1 MMFQKK
7 NKIDNTIGSILGPEI
22 EVNGD
27 LNVKGNLIVYGK
39 VNGNIYSKGNVNTAE
54 NSFVQGNIIANS
66 ASVNGQVEGNL
77 DIEQKAILG
86 STSTLSGDLKAAIIT
101 IQEGAQFDGVCKMI
115 NNQSKNSNVKKINA
129 INS

>member
-1 MMFQKK
+1 MFQKK

>member
-22 EVNGD
+22 EINGD
-27 LNVKGNLIVYGK
+27 LKVKGNLIVYGK

-54 NSFVQGNIIANS
+54 NSFVQGNIVANS

-86 STSTLSGDLKAAIIT
+86 STSILSGDLKAAIIT

-115 NNQSKNSNVKKINA
+115 NNPSKNSNVKKINA